1 MYIGTSAENHPDKSA
16 LIFGDTGARLTYRE
30 LDERSNRVA
39 QALWAWGLRPGD
51 AVAAIMTNEERFFE
65 LFWGAI
71 RSGLYFTPVNWHLS
85 AEEMQY
91 VVDDCDAKV
100 LFASA
105 RVRDVVEG
113 FTEKLPKVERRLAVG
128 GEIQGFESYE
138 KVVGAFPPT
147 RIADERE
154 GGTMIYSSGTTG
166 RPKGVRP
173 QIQFQPAGTG
183 SVIPGTLGFAMIFG
197 LDEKDTYL
205 CPGPLYHAAPLQFSQ
220 IQMRLGATVC
230 LMEKFDAEKA
240 LAFIDRYQ
248 VTSSQWVPT
257 HFGRLMRLPEEVR
270 RKYDLSSLRIAIHA
284 AAPCPI
290 PVKQAMIE
298 WWGPKIVEYYAG
310 TEGGGTLIRSD
321 EWMAHKGSV
330 GRHWAGGTVHI
341 LDENGA
347 EVTQPMVDGGV
358 YFEAPEDPNARF
370 KYHKDEAKTATT
382 YRGNLFTLGDIG
394 HLDAEGYLYLTDRKS
409 HMIISGGVNVYP
421 QEVENC
427 LAMHPKIE
435 DVAVIGVPH
444 EDMGEEVK
452 AVVQL
457 RSGVQASPEVE
468 REIIAY
474 TREHIAHY
482 KAPRSVDFVE
492 TLPRMENGKIY
503 KRLLR
508 DRYWAGHAARI

>member
-1 MYIGTSAENHPDKSA
+1 MYIGTSAENHPDKTA
-16 LIFGDTGARLTYRE
+16 LIFGDTGAKLTYRE

-65 LFWGAI
+65 LFWGAM
-71 RSGLYFTPVNWHLS
+71 RSGLFFTPVNWHLS

-105 RVRDVVEG
+105 KVRDAAASIAGQV
-113 FTEKLPKVERRLAVG
+113 PKVQKRLAVG
-128 GEIQGFESYE
+128 GDIPGFERYE
-138 KVVGAFPPT
+138 DVVGAFPAT

-197 LDEKDTYL
+197 LDEKDTYI

-220 IQMRLGATVC
+220 IHLRLGATVC
-230 LMEKFDAEKA
+230 VMEKFDAEKA
-240 LAFIDRYQ
+240 LAFIERHSI
-248 VTSSQWVPT
+248 TSSQWVPT
-257 HFGRLMRLPEEVR
+257 HFSRMLRLPEETR

-298 WWGPKIVEYYAG
+298 WWGPKIIEYYAG
-310 TEGGGTLIRSD
+310 TEGGGTLIRSED
-321 EWMAHKGSV
+321 WMAHKGSV

-347 EVTQPMVDGGV
+347 EVTEPMVDGGV
-358 YFEAPEDPNARF
+358 YFEAPDDPNARF

-394 HLDAEGYLYLTDRKS
+394 HLDADGYLYLTDRKS

-444 EDMGEEVK
+444 ADMGEEVK

-457 RSGVQASPEVE
+457 RPGVESSPELE

-474 TREHIAHY
+474 AREHIAHY

-492 TLPRMENGKIY
+492 ALPRMENGKIY

-508 DRYWAGHAARI
+508 DRYWEGHAARI